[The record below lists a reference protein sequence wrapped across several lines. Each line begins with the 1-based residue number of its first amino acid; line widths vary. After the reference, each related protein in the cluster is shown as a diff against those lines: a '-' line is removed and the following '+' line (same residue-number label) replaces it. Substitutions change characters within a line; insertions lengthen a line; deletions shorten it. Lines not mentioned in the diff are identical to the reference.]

1 MAHIVYLWI
10 RLKSPL
16 NRVATS
22 LAEYGIRLSRQQLYK
37 NVGITADMLIVK
49 DALDCPKNS
58 FLNCQLF

>member
-37 NVGITADMLIVK
+37 NVGITADMLMVTSKFVTLKVSESI
-49 DALDCPKNS
+49 L
-58 FLNCQLF
+58 

>member
-1 MAHIVYLWI
+1 MAHVVYLWI

-37 NVGITADMLIVK
+37 NVGITAAMLMPIFKRMEYYIK
-49 DALDCPKNS
+49 DELR
-58 FLNCQLF
+58 